1 MGQFTLMKIHIEFCI
16 KWNYEPEFDRVS
28 KEIHNINSSIE
39 IKGNESSPRTGS
51 FEVSI
56 NNILVYSKFKTG
68 VFPTVEEIKSW
79 FN

>member
-1 MGQFTLMKIHIEFCI
+1 M
-16 KWNYEPEFDRVS
+16 S

-56 NNILVYSKFKTG
+56 NNILAYSKFKTG
-68 VFPTVEEIKSW
+68 VFPTVEEINSW
-79 FN
+79 FK